1 MATSRLSPNSSSRM
15 FLIHDRGRE
24 ARVIAPTDFRDEV
37 AQRAVVYV
45 LFQARVCF
53 GVTRLQAQ

>member
-1 MATSRLSPNSSSRM
+1 M
-15 FLIHDRGRE
+15 FLIHDRGRV